1 MGTQCCESKGNLNV
15 TSPQQYNRYN
25 TNVHRGGNAQNY
37 SNKNTMTK
45 PLSNI
50 PAQNYGKNKLVEEQR
65 LPSEENINRASLGS
79 SVINN
84 NSGERMSQKTPDIYQ
99 RNDNNNL
106 LNINKNNNNNLNYNL
121 TNPKI
126 IKDFMAHD
134 KIIVCMIELHNKL
147 IATGSYDNTIKIWD
161 ISSNNNSSEK
171 TIKEEGK
178 IFSLLEFEDNML
190 LASIDKTPEGIQEIS
205 QIQRDYIII
214 RLWDLSD
221 PNNQSIFDFKGHS
234 LRVNALV
241 KCDDKHFA
249 SCSND
254 NKIFIWDYILRK
266 SSNVLKGHEDC
277 ILHMINLNDGR
288 LCSGSADTTIKI
300 WDWENGQC
308 VATLTGHNHWV
319 KCLCQLSNGYI
330 ISGSQDNIIKVWEND
345 QYLFDLEGHERS
357 VRSICQIG
365 NSNYIATAS
374 FDHTIKLWDLNSRS
388 CVNTLREHKSSVI
401 NVIYHS
407 DGYLVSCS
415 NDQTVKV
422 WNIK

>member
-1 MGTQCCESKGNLNV
+1 MGTCCETKANLNNV
-15 TSPQQYNRYN
+15 TLPQENMIN
-25 TNVHRGGNAQNY
+25 TNTHRGPKNY
-37 SNKNTMTK
+37 RNNNPIQK
-45 PLSNI
+45 PISSK
-50 PAQNYGKNKLVEEQR
+50 PKQNYGNNQLISEQN
-65 LPSEENINRASLGS
+65 LPNDINTNGVSLGQ
-79 SVINN
+79 SVRND
-84 NSGERMSQKTPDIYQ
+84 NSGERISRRSSNIYN
-99 RNDNNNL
+99 RNT
-106 LNINKNNNNNLNYNL
+106 NKNNELNMNKNNDNTISKFNLK
-121 TNPKI
+121 NPKI
-126 IKDFMAHD
+126 IQDFVAHD

-147 IATGSYDNTIKIWD
+147 IATGSYDNTIKIWN
-161 ISSNNNSSEK
+161 ISGNSNTCEK
-171 TIKEEGK
+171 TINEEGK

-205 QIQRDYIII
+205 QIQKDYIII

-221 PNNQSIFDFKGHS
+221 PNNQSICDFKGHS

-254 NKIFIWDYILRK
+254 NKIIIWDYILRK
-266 SSNVLKGHEDC
+266 KSNVLSGHEDC
-277 ILHMINLNDGR
+277 ILHMINLNDGK

-308 VATLTGHNHWV
+308 ISTLTGHNHWV

-330 ISGSQDNIIKVWEND
+330 ISGSQDNIIKVWDNDEN
-345 QYLFDLEGHERS
+345 LFDLEGHERS
-357 VRSICQIG
+357 VRSICQIE
-365 NSNYIATAS
+365 NSNYIASAS

-388 CVNTLREHKSSVI
+388 CINTLTEHKSSVI

-415 NDQTVKV
+415 NDQTIKV